1 MPSSERPARPVE
13 PRPWSRRAELAAVV
27 GFWCV
32 LGALSLLRRLL
43 DPRGPEGLATPE
55 LLLTLL
61 EYALWA
67 ALTPAIFGLARR
79 LPIEREGWAR
89 RAALHLGIA
98 LAGAA
103 LFELVEQL
111 VLAPLVLPT
120 PPFAGGGP
128 GRGPLPGP
136 FRPGPSEIL
145 LRLWF
150 LDEFVVFVAVLAAG
164 FARDDFLRYREH
176 QAAAARLEAQ
186 LAEARLSAL
195 RMQLNPHFLFNTL
208 HAVSALVERDPAGV
222 RLMVARLSALLRH
235 VLDGSP
241 AQEVPLRDELAF
253 LRLYLDVQ
261 RVRFQGRLEV
271 VEDVEPAALDALV
284 PNLLLQPLVENAVEH
299 GVSRVEEGVG
309 RVEVRARTEPS
320 PDGPDARLVV
330 TVRDN
335 GPGPGEPHGRAGVG
349 LANTEAR
356 LAALYGPAA
365 RLRLAAAPGG
375 GAAAIVALP
384 YHTADDF
391 RAVSAHG

>member
-1 MPSSERPARPVE
+1 MPAPDRPAAPAA
-13 PRPWSRRAELAAVV
+13 PAPWSRRTEIAAIV
-27 GFWCV
+27 GFWAM

-43 DPRGPEGLATPE
+43 DPRGPQGLATPE
-55 LLLTLL
+55 FFLTLS

-67 ALTPAIFGLARR
+67 ALTPVIFGLARR
-79 LPIEREGWAR
+79 LPIEREAWAR
-89 RAALHLGIA
+89 RVALHLVIA

-103 LFELVEQL
+103 CVELVEQL
-111 VLAPLVLPT
+111 VLHPLFRPE
-120 PPFAGGGP
+120 PPFGARP
-128 GRGPLPGP
+128 GRGPFRTM
-136 FRPGPSEIL
+136 FRPGPGEIL

-164 FARDDFLRYREH
+164 FARDYFLRYREH
-176 QAAAARLEAQ
+176 QAEAARLEAQ

-253 LRLYLDVQ
+253 LRLYLDIQ

-299 GVSRVEEGVG
+299 GVSRVEDGLG
-309 RVEVRARTEPS
+309 RVEVRARIEPS
-320 PDGPDARLVV
+320 PDGPDRLVV

-335 GPGPGEPHGRAGVG
+335 GPGPGPSGTRGSGVG

-356 LAALYGPAA
+356 LAALYGGAA
-365 RLRLAAAPGG
+365 GLRLAAAPDG
-375 GAAAIVALP
+375 GASAVVTLP
-384 YHTADDF
+384 YHTAADL
-391 RAVSAHG
+391 RALAADA